1 MKRLTVIFVM
11 LAALLCLCACN
22 QNRLSD
28 SEVTV
33 PSDAVSLTENVVDP
47 VTCDHD
53 WIEASCTAL
62 RTCSKCN
69 FSVGT
74 VAHVWEDPD
83 STIKTCKNCGEVT
96 VDPEHYM
103 PPKLN
108 ITIRFHYIRPD
119 RDYEGWNLWV
129 WDHAP
134 VPSTDLEPPYPF
146 EVVGDEAICTFYVNS
161 GTDEVGYIVRYGE
174 WEEKDI
180 EEDQFIDLSGVLS
193 GTVDFYVQSG
203 EKGGDLVLPCG
214 F

>member
-22 QNRLSD
+22 QNRLSG

-47 VTCDHD
+47 ATCDHD
-53 WIEASCTAL
+53 WGEVSCL
-62 RTCSKCN
+62 SIRICSKCD
-69 FSVGT
+69 FSLGPMGHLWLKT
-74 VAHVWEDPD
+74 S
-83 STIKTCKNCGEVT
+83 STTETCKNCGEVKR
-96 VDPEHYM
+96 DAPK
-103 PPKLN
+103 PP
-108 ITIRFHYIRPD
+108 IMIRFHYIRPD

-180 EEDQFIDLSGVLS
+180 EEDQFIDLSGVRS

-203 EKGGDLVLPCG
+203 EKGGYLELPWG
-214 F
+214 FWGF